1 MSPRDSGIA
10 SLNASL
16 GGTNPPPPLH
26 HFQGGRVGTLSCPLF
41 LPVGVLPPV
50 TPPGTLAPGHHLP
63 HTDPF
68 TPGCYPHPL
77 PHRSPEHWGTDP
89 HPHPGGVAPPNFQL
103 QGDFLAVTR
112 ADNLT
117 PLHRPIL
124 ASPVPLVMGRG
135 PRVRGPYYPLI
146 SQERLGGLS
155 THKLLLLLLLLNLLP
170 PHPEPRWGGG
180 ATGAGRGQQGGNG
193 SRLPFL
199 PHLICSWLV
208 PERGEGAYAPPSPS
222 VLGGVELRLG

>member
-1 MSPRDSGIA
+1 MPQD
-10 SLNASL
+10 
-16 GGTNPPPPLH
+16 
-26 HFQGGRVGTLSCPLF
+26 
-41 LPVGVLPPV
+41 
-50 TPPGTLAPGHHLP
+50 
-63 HTDPF
+63 TDPF

-89 HPHPGGVAPPNFQL
+89 HPHPGGAAPPNFQL

-135 PRVRGPYYPLI
+135 PQVRGSYYPLI

-155 THKLLLLLLLLNLLP
+155 THKLLLLLPLSNTLP

-180 ATGAGRGQQGGNG
+180 ATGAGRGRQRGNG
-193 SRLPFL
+193 TCLPFF
-199 PHLICSWLV
+199 PYLICSWLV
-208 PERGEGAYAPPSPS
+208 PERGEGAQAPPSPS
-222 VLGGVELRLG
+222 VLGGVELRFRGGIRV